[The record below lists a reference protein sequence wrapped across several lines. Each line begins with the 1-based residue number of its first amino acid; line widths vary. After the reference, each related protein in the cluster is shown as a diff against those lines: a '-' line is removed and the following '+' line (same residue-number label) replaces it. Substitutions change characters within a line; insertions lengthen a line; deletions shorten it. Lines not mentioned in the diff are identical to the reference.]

1 MVNKRDGK
9 IALALSGGG
18 ITGWLWEIG
27 ALTALDDFLE
37 EGFSVRDFDI
47 YIGVS
52 AGATAAS
59 LIANHVSP
67 EELFFANLGL
77 KKSSYY
83 FERKDIFGLAWGE
96 IFRSLGRLAKS
107 IFPIIK
113 YYIKTN
119 EDIYFIDLLDLLQES
134 QPTGFYTL
142 EPFEKYLTRLIR
154 ENGLSDSFTA
164 LKKELYIPATDL
176 DTGRYMVFGDKDN
189 KDVLIPRAIIASSAA
204 PIFFCPVTVK
214 GRDYIDGG
222 VGRIPL
228 FDIAIDKGAGL
239 TIVINPVVHL
249 INDREKVC
257 IPLIDGKCARIK
269 EKGFATI
276 ADQAMKIN
284 TESRFYLAMKRYEYQ
299 YPDVSFCLITPK
311 STETVIF
318 MQSFLG
324 IKDRVKIIRFGYTST
339 TETLI
344 EEYDRLKG
352 CFLKHGISVSKE
364 KLQKRMEERKR
375 QMAAIVPNNHNNHH

>member
-1 MVNKRDGK
+1 MAIKENGK

-18 ITGWLWEIG
+18 ITGWLYEIG
-27 ALTALDDFLE
+27 SLTALDDFLE

-52 AGATAAS
+52 AGATAAA
-59 LIANHVSP
+59 LIANNVSP
-67 EELFFANLGL
+67 EEIFYANLGQ
-77 KKSSYY
+77 KESPYY
-83 FERKDIFGLAWGE
+83 FKRGDIFSLAVGE

-107 IFPIIK
+107 IFPIMK

-119 EDIYFIDLLDLLQES
+119 EDIYLTDLLDLLQEC

-142 EPFEKYLTRLIR
+142 EPFERYLTRIMGEKNLA
-154 ENGLSDSFTA
+154 DSFIK

-176 DTGRYMVFGDKDN
+176 DTGRYTIFGDGDD
-189 KDVLIPRAIIASSAA
+189 KDVPIPKAIIASSAV
-204 PIFFCPVTVK
+204 PVFFCPVTIK

-228 FDIAIDKGAGL
+228 FDIAIDKGANL

-249 INDREKVC
+249 FNDRKIAC
-257 IPLIDGKCARIK
+257 IPTIGGKCAGIK
-269 EKGFATI
+269 EKGFSNI

-284 TESRFYLAMKRYEYQ
+284 TESRFYFAMKRYQYQ
-299 YPDVSFCLITPK
+299 YPKASFCLITPK
-311 STETVIF
+311 STETMIF

-339 TETLI
+339 VETLI
-344 EEYDRLKG
+344 EDFDKLKD
-352 CFLKHGISVSKE
+352 CFIKHGISVSKE
-364 KLQKRMEERKR
+364 RLQKQMEERNK
-375 QMAAIVPNNHNNHH
+375 QMATIVANNNH